1 VKEKISGTEKKVEK
15 LLDSCNNNEK
25 IINNQNHT
33 IQDILDVIKKPNLQ
47 ISGVEE
53 GTKIET
59 KGIENLFNE
68 IIAENFPNIGKE
80 MDSNT

>member
-1 VKEKISGTEKKVEK
+1 
-15 LLDSCNNNEK
+15 
-25 IINNQNHT
+25 
-33 IQDILDVIKKPNLQ
+33 LDVIKKPNLQ